1 MKLFNINTL
10 MMLEIDYEVNLP
22 LNFELKR
29 EYIYLIFDKDLSKS
43 SFFFYKLLVI
53 FIRIEVIH

>member
-1 MKLFNINTL
+1 MKLFNINTS

-22 LNFELKR
+22 LNFEFKR

-43 SFFFYKLLVI
+43 SFFFNKLLVI

>member
-1 MKLFNINTL
+1 
-10 MMLEIDYEVNLP
+10 MLEIDYEVNLP
-22 LNFELKR
+22 LNFEFKR

-43 SFFFYKLLVI
+43 SFFFNKLLVI